1 MSARNLVTQSSLP
14 LVVCEETY
22 WLQTPEVL
30 EMLAAVGK
38 GGGTALDGTF
48 MPGGMTFERTLLGS
62 MAPQE
67 GHTIDCG
74 VLENSRNEKG
84 RRTALIPS
92 NFILQTTVAKSAIR
106 ASRVLA
112 QRPSTIVMPFSKPK

>member
-1 MSARNLVTQSSLP
+1 MA
-14 LVVCEETY
+14 
-22 WLQTPEVL
+22 
-30 EMLAAVGK
+30 LA
-38 GGGTALDGTF
+38 GTF

-62 MAPQE
+62 MPPQE

-74 VLENSRNEKG
+74 VFENSRKEKG
-84 RRTALIPS
+84 SLTALIPS
-92 NFILQTTVAKSAIR
+92 SFILQTTVAKSAIR